1 MKRLSLLFLLLLYP
15 LMEVAAKIELS
26 PLFSHGMVLQQCSEV
41 KMWGLSDQK
50 SLSIEASWGASTTV
64 RVGDDG
70 RWECRLSTPAG
81 SFRQESLRLSDGKE
95 EITLKDILIGEVWIC
110 SGQSNMYMT
119 LRGYNG
125 QPVEGAFEAAL
136 QSRLLANKVRMVT
149 LPKEAAEEPQ
159 RTFEGRGWE
168 TPSPESVWRMSAL
181 AYYFA
186 EALTLELELPIGIVS
201 TSWGGSAIEAWM
213 SSEDLREMGY
223 EVEKI
228 NSNPKIEERRKCSLL
243 YNGLIAPVEGYTAR
257 GFLWYQGES
266 NRQTADRYAEQ
277 MERMVSFWRE
287 QWQAPEMPF
296 YYVQIAPYCY
306 KNSLDLD
313 GVLLMEA
320 QIDALERIP
329 HSGLVA
335 TTDLGMEKCIH
346 PTQKREVALRLAALA
361 LKESYG
367 RKLPNEMC
375 YPMQIQEVKYEQG
388 EALVTLRNA
397 RWGLTP
403 EGEEVLGFEL
413 AGEDGI
419 FYPARAEIIKSK
431 PQIKVVSPQV
441 AEPVALRYAFRNY
454 TPTNLHNTLGQPLL
468 PYRSDR

>member
-1 MKRLSLLFLLLLYP
+1 MKRLSLLLLLLLCP
-15 LMEVAAKIELS
+15 LMKVAAKIELS
-26 PLFSHGMVLQQCSEV
+26 PLFSHGMVLQQQSEV
-41 KMWGLSDQK
+41 KLWGESTREK
-50 SLSIEASWGASTTV
+50 ISIKTSWGASATL
-64 RVGDDG
+64 RVESDG
-70 RWECRLSTPAG
+70 RWECRLTTPSG
-81 SFRQESLRLSDGKE
+81 SFQKQSIRLSDGE
-95 EITLKDILIGEVWIC
+95 ETITLEEVLIGEVWVC

-125 QPVEGAFEAAL
+125 QPVEGAFETAL
-136 QSRLLANKVRMVT
+136 QSRLLADKVRMIT
-149 LPKEAAEEPQ
+149 LPKRASNTPQ
-159 RTFEGRGWE
+159 RTFKGHGWE
-168 TPSPESVWRMSAL
+168 KPSPESVWQMSAL

-186 EALTLELELPIGIVS
+186 EALTLELDLPIGIIS

-213 SSEDLREMGY
+213 ASDDLHEMGY
-223 EVEKI
+223 EVEQI
-228 NSNPKIEERRKCSLL
+228 NANPKIEERRKCSLL

-266 NRQTADRYAEQ
+266 NRHTADRYAEQ
-277 MERMVSFWRE
+277 MERMVRFWRE

-296 YYVQIAPYCY
+296 YYVQIAPYSY
-306 KNSLDLD
+306 KQSLDTEAAFL
-313 GVLLMEA
+313 VEA
-320 QIDALERIP
+320 QVDALERIP

-335 TTDLGMEKCIH
+335 TTDLGMEHCIH
-346 PTQKREVALRLAALA
+346 PTQKREVALRLVALA

-375 YPMQIQEVKYEQG
+375 YPMQIQQVEYQQG

-403 EGEEVLGFEL
+403 ESEEILGFEV
-413 AGEDGI
+413 AGKEGI

-431 PQIKVVSPQV
+431 PQLKVSSPEV

-454 TPTNLHNTLGQPLL
+454 TPTNLQNTLGQPLL